1 VLNQIILANRN
12 WELHQNSTRILQVY
26 LEIAQEFGRFAKR
39 WKEVNKTFA
48 AATKKINDLET
59 TVGKILEKNE
69 KLQRF
74 GGKEEKLVEGND
86 EVVK

>member
-1 VLNQIILANRN
+1 
-12 WELHQNSTRILQVY
+12 
-26 LEIAQEFGRFAKR
+26 
-39 WKEVNKTFA
+39 VNKTFA

-86 EVVK
+86 EVAK